1 MIGGSVKVLVYV
13 LAAAFNR
20 CRLDLLTVETSD
32 QVILCPLLPQSE
44 LSSYFYIIK
53 FYNSGD
59 PSTARDEGR
68 ATGGRPHIWTRPLGD
83 GWLSP
88 AAG

>member
-1 MIGGSVKVLVYV
+1 MLVYV

-32 QVILCPLLPQSE
+32 QVIRFSVLYYHNQNFLLS
-44 LSSYFYIIK
+44 LYIIK

-59 PSTARDEGR
+59 PGSAGNEGR
-68 ATGGRPHIWTRPLGD
+68 ETGGRPHIWTRPLGD